1 MPNSSKIAS
10 VRFGSLISSFVLAKW
25 PTPFAVTSWPLALC
39 CSCILHI
46 WAKVEMSRVEW
57 HAVSKLFQTINHY
70 SYCSVTYSASILRI
84 AGLDG
89 CLVKEYC
96 SINMQGM
103 NKLPGALP
111 PTIMED
117 GYEEYNDIIYSTCQ
131 CSSIIIVSRFGNQ
144 TVSANCILHEWI
156 RPEAMPLH
164 PFARKIK
171 DGAGRCPQPR
181 SIRQVKTPG
190 RFKKRISGKSFRVP
204 VGKPCNATP
213 RCCARFT
220 AIDSIDPKDDNK
232 LDTASAIGSR
242 DSTRTPVLRR
252 KLVFSCGIAES
263 QDPKTQDDSTSVT
276 VQSHIKHDI
285 IHHSPSQNQLL
296 TNLTEMPREV

>member
-10 VRFGSLISSFVLAKW
+10 VRFGSLISSFVLAKL

-70 SYCSVTYSASILRI
+70 CYCSVTYSASILRI

-103 NKLPGALP
+103 NKLPGALH

-117 GYEEYNDIIYSTCQ
+117 GYEEYDDIIYSTCQ
-131 CSSIIIVSRFGNQ
+131 CSSSIIVSRFGNQ

-156 RPEAMPLH
+156 RPAEAMPLH
-164 PFARKIK
+164 PFASKIK
-171 DGAGRCPQPR
+171 DGARRCPQPR
-181 SIRQVKTPG
+181 SIMQLVKTLQC
-190 RFKKRISGKSFRVP
+190 RFKKRISGNEFQSP
-204 VGKPCNATP
+204 SSNPCNATP

-220 AIDSIDPKDDNK
+220 AIDPDPKDDNK
-232 LDTASAIGSR
+232 LDTASAIGS
-242 DSTRTPVLRR
+242 
-252 KLVFSCGIAES
+252 CGIAEF
-263 QDPKTQDDSTSVT
+263 QDPKTQHDSTSVT

-296 TNLTEMPREV
+296 TNLTEMPREL